1 LDPSFWLS
9 PDGGIPGVGTVLPAP
24 NRVIPVF
31 SVHSSSAREIVGA
44 LGSVRLRLGREAVNA
59 APDVVSRLISH
70 RRFVTFW
77 AGADPAHKPRKL
89 TQRNATGTKGRRLPD
104 RIAETSSVVLLLLLG
119 MVPHDQDWRTPMP
132 KNGDF
137 KKLVRARMVKTAESY
152 AIARMRLLGEER
164 CDEKGPPCAFSLPA
178 GGTRPLSDGPAIFQ
192 VKVALLD
199 IEPAIWRRILVPA
212 DTTLDQFHDV
222 IQAAFGWWNY
232 HLHQYLV
239 DGKHYALPDADDDDD
254 LLPPRLDERAVQL
267 RDLLTS
273 SSIVY
278 EYDFGDDW
286 KHLVEIE
293 SVAMKRNPGVS
304 YPVCTGGER
313 ACPREDCGG
322 THGYRRL
329 LEALADPM
337 HEEHAELKQWAG
349 RRYDPEKFDPAVA
362 NRALRKLRKRP
373 SRSHRDRDARP

>member
-1 LDPSFWLS
+1 
-9 PDGGIPGVGTVLPAP
+9 
-24 NRVIPVF
+24 
-31 SVHSSSAREIVGA
+31 
-44 LGSVRLRLGREAVNA
+44 
-59 APDVVSRLISH
+59 
-70 RRFVTFW
+70 
-77 AGADPAHKPRKL
+77 
-89 TQRNATGTKGRRLPD
+89 
-104 RIAETSSVVLLLLLG
+104 
-119 MVPHDQDWRTPMP
+119 MP

-278 EYDFGDDW
+278 EYDFGDGW

-293 SVAMKRNPGVS
+293 SVAMAHELGVR
-304 YPVCTGGER
+304 YPICTGGER

-322 THGYRRL
+322 TPGYQRL

-337 HEEHAELKQWAG
+337 HEEHTELRQWAG
-349 RRYDPEKFDPAVA
+349 RRYDPEKFDLAAA

-373 SRSHRDRDARP
+373 SLGHRGRDARP